1 MLARNLKQRLVAATQ
16 NEDGA
21 MTVFSVF
28 CFITALMVG
37 GLAVD
42 VTNVMMERTRLQV
55 AADAGAH
62 AALLARDTMLEAD
75 AKAEAIRVANLNMP
89 NSLYGNILT
98 TDDITFGTWNA
109 TNASF
114 TAVAGSRNAVHVQP
128 KRDTSKQNAVA
139 TYILKIVGFNE
150 WNLKVDSIFTTYRPT
165 CLREGFVADGVVDLQ
180 SNNSFTNGFCIH
192 SNTYVS
198 LNSNNYFEPG
208 TVVSMPDTADIELP
222 NSGYK
227 TNTGLSSALRSGSFY
242 VRIVPRIIQIIAGL
256 NSNDPR
262 YVPSYI
268 SSLLVVTLDPK
279 KAIIQ
284 TMLVPGR
291 MHNMT
296 CSNSA
301 AANVANNVIF
311 QDVVLRTNCVIK
323 FGQGV
328 VLQNTVIAT
337 SSTDVKSITAAAG
350 LQVGKNDNCAAGGG
364 AQLVTM
370 GGMSFPSDLKVY
382 GGQLLAKGDIQ
393 FAANANGIQGA
404 SFVAGG
410 IISGTSNMSMGFC
423 GTGMDNN
430 FEAEYF
436 KMTY

>member
-1 MLARNLKQRLVAATQ
+1 MLISILQKKLIHAIRNE
-16 NEDGA
+16 NGA

-28 CFITALMVG
+28 CFVTTLMVG
-37 GLAVD
+37 GLAID
-42 VTNVMMERTRLQV
+42 ITNVMMERTRLQV

-62 AALLARDTMLEAD
+62 AALLARDKLTETA
-75 AKAEAIRVANLNMP
+75 AKAEGVRVANLNMP
-89 NSLYGNILT
+89 KTVYGDILT
-98 TDDITFGTWNA
+98 TSEIAFGTWNPV
-109 TNASF
+109 NASF
-114 TAVAGSRNAVHVQP
+114 TAVAGSRTAVHVQP
-128 KRDTSKQNAVA
+128 KRNTSTQNAVA
-139 TYILKIVGFNE
+139 TYVLKLVGFNE
-150 WNLKVDSIFTTYRPT
+150 WNLRVDSIFTTYRPT
-165 CLREGFVADGVVDLQ
+165 CLREGFVADGVVDIQ
-180 SNNSFTNGFCIH
+180 SNNSYSNGFCIH
-192 SNTYVS
+192 SNSYVS

-208 TVVSMPDTADIELP
+208 TVVSMPDLSDIQLP

-227 TNTGLSSALRSGSFY
+227 TNIGLSSALREGSFY
-242 VRIVPRIIQIIAGL
+242 IRIIPRIIELIAGL
-256 NSNDPR
+256 NANDPR

-268 SSLLVVTLDPK
+268 TSPLVVTLDPK
-279 KAIIQ
+279 KAITQ
-284 TMLVPGR
+284 AMLIPGR

-296 CSNSA
+296 CPNKNM
-301 AANVANNVIF
+301 ANVANGVTF
-311 QDVVLRTNCVIK
+311 QSIVLRTNCSIK

-328 VLQNTVIAT
+328 ILKNTVVAT
-337 SSTDVKSITAAAG
+337 SNTDANSLNAASG
-350 LQVGKNDNCAAGGG
+350 LQVGDNDNCAAGGG

-370 GGMSFPSDLKVY
+370 GGMSFPSNLMVY

-410 IISGTSNMSMGFC
+410 VISGTSNMAMGFC

>member
-1 MLARNLKQRLVAATQ
+1 MLARNLKQRLIAATQ

-284 TMLVPGR
+284 T
-291 MHNMT
+291 N
-296 CSNSA
+296 
-301 AANVANNVIF
+301 IF
-311 QDVVLRTNCVIK
+311 
-323 FGQGV
+323 
-328 VLQNTVIAT
+328 
-337 SSTDVKSITAAAG
+337 
-350 LQVGKNDNCAAGGG
+350 
-364 AQLVTM
+364 
-370 GGMSFPSDLKVY
+370 
-382 GGQLLAKGDIQ
+382 
-393 FAANANGIQGA
+393 
-404 SFVAGG
+404 
-410 IISGTSNMSMGFC
+410 
-423 GTGMDNN
+423 
-430 FEAEYF
+430 
-436 KMTY
+436 

>member
-1 MLARNLKQRLVAATQ
+1 MLSGNFKQQLIQAKQ
-16 NEDGA
+16 SEDGA

-62 AALLARDTMLEAD
+62 AALLARDKMTESA
-75 AKAEAIRVANLNMP
+75 AKTEGVRVANLNMP
-89 NSLYGNILT
+89 KTLYGDILT
-98 TDDITFGTWNA
+98 TSEISFGNWNPA
-109 TNASF
+109 NASF
-114 TAVAGSRNAVHVQP
+114 TAVAGSRNAVLVQP
-128 KRDTSKQNAVA
+128 KRNPATQNAVA
-139 TYILKIVGFNE
+139 TYVLKIVGFNE
-150 WNLKVDSIFTTYRPT
+150 WSLKVDSIFTTYRPT
-165 CLREGFVADGVVDLQ
+165 CLREGFVAEGVVDLQ
-180 SNNSFTNGFCIH
+180 SNNSYSNGFCIH

-198 LNSNNYFEPG
+198 LNSNNYFAPG
-208 TVVSMPDTADIELP
+208 TVVSMPDTSDIQLP

-242 VRIVPRIIQIIAGL
+242 IRIVPRIIEIIAGL
-256 NSNDPR
+256 NANESR
-262 YVPSYI
+262 YVPGYI
-268 SSLLVVTLDPK
+268 TSNLVVTLDPK
-279 KAIIQ
+279 QAITQ
-284 TMLVPGR
+284 AMLVPGR

-296 CSNSA
+296 CANSN
-301 AANVANNVIF
+301 AANVSNGVTF
-311 QDVVLRTNCVIK
+311 QNIVLRTNCVIK

-328 VLQNTVIAT
+328 ILQNTVIAT
-337 SSTDVKSITAAAG
+337 SSTDAKSLNAASG
-350 LQVGKNDNCAAGGG
+350 LQVGTNDNCAVGGG

-370 GGMSFPSDLKVY
+370 GGMAFPSDLKVY

-423 GTGMDNN
+423 GTGMENN